1 MDNIQHK
8 IKSKKNI
15 QRFLYS
21 YVTLFI
27 VSFFSLLIILETI
40 KFVEKKSLIKDNT
53 SLLRNQILKL
63 DKNIEYKK
71 TELENLNSEDGKEEY
86 FRVTLPVA
94 AKGEKVFILYN
105 STNSDDQFLEDSS
118 DNIFTEIRNKL
129 KYFIDNYT
137 NL

>member
-8 IKSKKNI
+8 IKSKKNL

-40 KFVEKKSLIKDNT
+40 KFIEKKSLIKNNT
-53 SLLRNQILKL
+53 VLLRNQIQKL

-71 TELENLNSEDGKEEY
+71 TELNNLNTEDGKEEY

-94 AKGEKVFILYN
+94 ARGEKVFILYN
-105 STNSDDQFLEDSS
+105 ATNSNYESQYESS
-118 DNIFTEIRNKL
+118 KNIFTDIKNKFI
-129 KYFIDNYT
+129 YFIENYT

>member
-53 SLLRNQILKL
+53 SLLRNQISKL